1 MKNSKFILMASFA
14 TLFFTSCY
22 TNSLVQSA
30 KTLNPLQAAVNV
42 AFESNQSQLQNKV
55 VSLPHFGVRMGV
67 LNGLELQTRSNL
79 SSYVDMGAKFRLAGE
94 NSIYQSAVGLNLGVI
109 RVPNTFRTEESENSE
124 ILITEK
130 LIYVPV
136 YLSKSIFNFTI
147 FGGSK
152 LGYAIEAKEAYLT
165 ANLGLA
171 YKLPNT
177 KHHVFVEGYNIQSPK
192 SLNATFENHN
202 RLGFTIGVSLNA
214 F

>member
-1 MKNSKFILMASFA
+1 MKNSNFILSA
-14 TLFFTSCY
+14 TISCLLFTSCY

-42 AFESNQSQLQNKV
+42 AFESNQSQLQNKI

-67 LNGLELQTRSNL
+67 LNGAEIQGRSNF
-79 SSYVDMGAKFRLAGE
+79 SSYLDIATKFRLAGE
-94 NSIYQSAVGLNLGVI
+94 NAPFQSAVGLNFGMVK
-109 RVPNTFRTEESENSE
+109 VPNTFHNTESDNSE

-152 LGYAIEAKEAYLT
+152 IGYAVEAKEAYLT